1 MLFLCLAVLSSAAI
15 SLIMRLSAHRVTAR
29 LSMLCANYLVCAL
42 LGAVYCGFRL
52 VCPEVAGFSGTL
64 GLGVLSG
71 VLYLVSFVLFQWNT
85 AKNGVVLSSVFMKL
99 GLLVPIALSVVFFH
113 EVPTWAQIAGFVIA
127 LAAIVVINGKSE
139 GGAGRIRWPLFVMLL
154 LCGGADAMS
163 KVFEVL
169 GTAALADQFLF
180 FTFAVALVLCVGVA
194 AAKKERPGVR
204 ELLFGAV
211 LGVPNFFSS
220 KFLLLAL
227 KELPAVVVY
236 PTFSIATM
244 LIVTLAGVLL
254 FQERLGKHQWLALGA
269 ILAALL
275 LLNI

>member
-1 MLFLCLAVLSSAAI
+1 
-15 SLIMRLSAHRVTAR
+15 
-29 LSMLCANYLVCAL
+29 MLCANYLVCAL

-139 GGAGRIRWPLFVMLL
+139 GGAGRITVSDGTLRNLDLEMGVGQLNF
-154 LCGGADAMS
+154 
-163 KVFEVL
+163 
-169 GTAALADQFLF
+169 TAALSGDSEFNLG
-180 FTFAVALVLCVGVA
+180 VG
-194 AAKKERPGVR
+194 ESNIT
-204 ELLFGAV
+204 V
-211 LGVPNFFSS
+211 LGDKENFNLVIEKGLGSVTLDGESVSNVKNYGNGNDHIEINGGVGSIRVDF
-220 KFLLLAL
+220 
-227 KELPAVVVY
+227 KELN
-236 PTFSIATM
+236 
-244 LIVTLAGVLL
+244 
-254 FQERLGKHQWLALGA
+254 
-269 ILAALL
+269 AA
-275 LLNI
+275 